1 MGAKLKWI
9 SALILLGVVLLF
21 ISKYFFDQYNQTIE
35 VAQNLGTA
43 SSVFQD
49 PFPDHQQ
56 RTQILTTS
64 GTQIEVPVNI
74 PVKAGDAIAIQIR
87 RTGLVYLCV
96 NSVCRTARVTKVES
110 LGLLKSLSVNNP
122 TRESSGNTL
131 IGIGA
136 DGTPVVVFPV
146 QTTPPAE
153 THVKTRDRYILIRG
167 QVIIDTQAQLILKS
181 PLGRPARAAALC
193 ETVSLRCFEVIES

>member
-1 MGAKLKWI
+1 MSTKLKWV
-9 SALILLGVVLLF
+9 SALILLGAMLLF
-21 ISKYFFDQYNQTIE
+21 ISKYFFDQYNQKIE
-35 VAQNLGTA
+35 AAQNLGAA

-49 PFPDHQQ
+49 EFPNHQQ

-64 GTQIEVPVNI
+64 GTQIGVPVNI

-96 NSVCRTARVTKVES
+96 NSVCRTAKVTKVEP
-110 LGLLKSLSVNNP
+110 LGQIKSLSVNNP

-136 DGTPVVVFPV
+136 NGTPVVVFPV
-146 QTTPPAE
+146 QTAPLAE
-153 THVKTRDRYILIRG
+153 THVKTRDRYVLIRD
-167 QVIIDTQAQLILKS
+167 QVIIDAQAHLILKS
-181 PLGRPARAAALC
+181 PLGSPARAAALC